1 LGVVLDT
8 NALLSGIA
16 YPGSVPGKLITARKH
31 GALDLMLSTYILD
44 ELRRVLRRFAHSRLT
59 ESDDALEKHISGFC
73 STLTS
78 ELPLT
83 LTPA

>member
-1 LGVVLDT
+1 
-8 NALLSGIA
+8 
-16 YPGSVPGKLITARKH
+16 
-31 GALDLMLSTYILD
+31 M
-44 ELRRVLRRFAHSRLT
+44 LRRFAHSRLT